1 MPVSFTCP
9 GCRAHLKIRDES
21 TVGQSLDCP
30 ECHVSFVVAKSPTG
44 EIIGQIP
51 APAKAASA
59 TITKVSTPSLTTP
72 HAFTTQDGLVTSDGH
87 RRSASTKTSTSQTRG
102 TSAGNSQSHPST
114 REHGSHSAP
123 SGPAQPSSSIEIQ
136 VSPPGQTAS
145 SLTSRSQIVV
155 WLVAG
160 LGIVG
165 LIWIISSPGTKTP
178 QGDSPALTKDR
189 LQQKSD
195 ETEKPVATV
204 ATEPDETD
212 DVLPETPDGRMQ
224 ALGKI
229 VRNQLKK
236 DGHFPAGTVG
246 GNALPVAHR
255 WSWLAQLAAERDNPA
270 GTRIDWGQRWSDP
283 TADRFV
289 RRPIPRFQNPQSETF
304 TSDDKFPATHF
315 VGVAGVGADAPT
327 LPVEHPR
334 AGIFGQDRQT
344 KLTDIHDGVSNTMLL
359 AGVENH
365 LGSWADGTSSYR
377 AFTREPY
384 LHGPDGFGTGQ
395 PKSMYVLMADG
406 SVREVSAETDPR
418 IVRRMAAMNDG
429 LPLDP
434 KVPGEPGSRPDP
446 KPAATPSAADQT
458 AERPKPVETTPKPP
472 LVAKT
477 PASETPDKPEPKPTA
492 GPDSKAPPIT
502 VDDPVTAT
510 PIDIRAALSRRIL
523 SFDQTK
529 PAAAYQLIL
538 QIEELAGVRIDY
550 DRKALGEAAA
560 RLDKPISLRMKNA
573 SLEDLLT
580 EILDQIDLSRKDLS
594 NRIQIIAP
602 R

>member
-21 TVGQSLDCP
+21 TIGQALDCP
-30 ECHVSFVVAKSPTG
+30 ECHVSFIVAKSPTG

-51 APAKAASA
+51 TPVKTATP
-59 TITKVSTPSLTTP
+59 TITKTSIQASTTP
-72 HAFTTQDGLVTSDGH
+72 GQPVPSSANRASASPQPSTSHARGLPAGTAVSQTSSRERISNSPASGPRQPGASVEILVTP
-87 RRSASTKTSTSQTRG
+87 TSR
-102 TSAGNSQSHPST
+102 
-114 REHGSHSAP
+114 
-123 SGPAQPSSSIEIQ
+123 
-136 VSPPGQTAS
+136 TAS
-145 SLTSRSQIVV
+145 SLTSRSQFVV
-155 WLVAG
+155 WIVAG
-160 LGIVG
+160 LGVVG
-165 LIWIISSPGTKTP
+165 LIWIVSSPGTKTQPSAP
-178 QGDSPALTKDR
+178 QTLAKDS
-189 LQQKSD
+189 LQQKLN
-195 ETEKPVATV
+195 ETQKPVAPV
-204 ATEPDETD
+204 ATESEEAEGE
-212 DVLPETPDGRMQ
+212 LPETPDGRLQ
-224 ALGKI
+224 ALGKLAL
-229 VRNQLKK
+229 NQLKK
-236 DGHFPAGTVG
+236 DGHFPSGTVG
-246 GNALPVAHR
+246 SNALPVAHR
-255 WSWLAQLAAERDNPA
+255 WSWLAQMAAERDNPA

-283 TADRFV
+283 ATDRFV

-327 LPVEHPR
+327 LPVAHPR

-344 KLTDIHDGVSNTMLL
+344 KLTDIQDGVSNTMLL

-365 LGSWADGTSSYR
+365 LGSWADGVSSYR

-395 PKSMYVLMADG
+395 PKSMFVLMADG

-434 KVPGEPGSRPDP
+434 NVPGEPGSRPDP
-446 KPAATPSAADQT
+446 KPATTPPNSDPT
-458 AERPKPVETTPKPP
+458 TGRPKPVETTPKPP
-472 LVAKT
+472 LVAKM
-477 PASETPDKPEPKPTA
+477 PASEMPDNPGPKPTGGA
-492 GPDSKAPPIT
+492 DSETPPIT
-502 VDDPVTAT
+502 ADDPVVVA
-510 PIDIRAALSRRIL
+510 PVDIPAALSRRIL

-550 DRKALGEAAA
+550 DRKALGDAAA

-594 NRIQIIAP
+594 NRIQIVAP